1 MKSDNRFTLIE
12 LLIVIA
18 IIAIL
23 AGMLLPALARARDSA
38 KNIRCVSN
46 QKQLAQVYLDYS
58 DTNKYWFPADWQHVS
73 YATPD
78 FPTNDSSYSG
88 WTWVSL
94 MMGSHTIP
102 NQTTVKKKKTLAILS
117 MPLVSEGYMCFSRE
131 ADGPRLLWAYTSP
144 APSGFLWEKGGGALW
159 QGGVSGRRAPSAR
172 EARLLEA
179 VSRQILFWLSFE
191 PESVLRAYAVEKADA
206 AARELVLLPRRPA
219 FFERVRL
226 VFAPGMASVAELEF
240 SGGDEATALSF
251 SQTAVD
257 APLPPRCRP

>member
-1 MKSDNRFTLIE
+1 MRRGLPMLFAAA
-12 LLIVIA
+12 VRQRVC
-18 IIAIL
+18 L
-23 AGMLLPALARARDSA
+23 AAVLVLGFLFASPAAALAVGDAGQREAALGMLRKAAERNSRTQTLS
-38 KNIRCVSN
+38 
-46 QKQLAQVYLDYS
+46 
-58 DTNKYWFPADWQHVS
+58 T
-73 YATPD
+73 D
-78 FPTNDSSYSG
+78 F
-88 WTWVSL
+88 V
-94 MMGSHTIP
+94 
-102 NQTTVKKKKTLAILS
+102 QKKTLAILS